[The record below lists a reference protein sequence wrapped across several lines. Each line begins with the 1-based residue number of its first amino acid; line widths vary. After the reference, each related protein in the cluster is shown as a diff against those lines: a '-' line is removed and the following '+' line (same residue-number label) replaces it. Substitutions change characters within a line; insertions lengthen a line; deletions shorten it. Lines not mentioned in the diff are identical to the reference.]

1 MDERNIVA
9 IGGGGVIGVGIGFGI
24 VLLVVVVL
32 AVLVVLVLLIVVG
45 DVENNNKSMRGR
57 IPWPGFLTANNGKV
71 MEDLI
76 FAQTDVGQHVPRSLS
91 LSVCLS
97 LSVSRSSQPHPPSSR
112 PHIHQYETNWR
123 SISVVADSPSS
134 LQYRNS
140 QVVVLLILFIL
151 HADNTLS
158 RLLPLFLSLFSLTWN

>member
-91 LSVCLS
+91 LCVSLSVCLTF
-97 LSVSRSSQPHPPSSR
+97 LTAAPAFQPSTHPSIR
-112 PHIHQYETNWR
+112 NKLAIHQR
-123 SISVVADSPSS
+123 CG
-134 LQYRNS
+134 
-140 QVVVLLILFIL
+140 
-151 HADNTLS
+151 
-158 RLLPLFLSLFSLTWN
+158 